1 MKVID
6 MRIIMTSMVILLII
20 AINIQNP
27 QEEAQEHSQRITA
40 IEEKEVPNIDPRPE
54 IEEVMQEEPEFEQI
68 TVIATA
74 YVSNC
79 QGCTGITKG
88 GTDVRNTIYHD
99 SGYRIIATD
108 PDIIPLGSIVE
119 INGQKFIADDI
130 GGAIKGYRIDILME
144 SESEALEFGVREVEV
159 TILKKGE

>member
-1 MKVID
+1 
-6 MRIIMTSMVILLII
+6 MRIVVVGVVIVLVT
-20 AINIQNP
+20 AIYVQDP
-27 QEEAQEHSQRITA
+27 REVEEHSDRITM
-40 IEEKEVPNIDPRPE
+40 IKEKRALGTYFEPE
-54 IEEVMQEEPEFEQI
+54 IDEVVQEKPEPEPEQI

-79 QGCTGITKG
+79 QGCIGITKG

-108 PDIIPLGSIVE
+108 PDIIPLGSLVE

-130 GGAIKGYRIDILME
+130 GGAIKGHRIDILME
-144 SESEALEFGVREVEV
+144 SESEALEFGIKEMNV
-159 TILKKGE
+159 TILRRGE